1 MILDTGCPKNV
12 AGKVWV
18 DCFIDSLNIDLAE
31 KVKTYLS
38 KRIFKFRGRHIL
50 TSLYHTEVPILL
62 ADGTVIIDFDIV
74 DIHVALLL
82 GKQTIKK

>member
-31 KVKTYLS
+31 KVKTISVKGHLNFEVDIYL
-38 KRIFKFRGRHIL
+38 RHYTTLKFR
-50 TSLYHTEVPILL
+50 
-62 ADGTVIIDFDIV
+62 FF
-74 DIHVALLL
+74 
-82 GKQTIKK
+82 

>member
-1 MILDTGCPKNV
+1 MILDTGCPNNV

-38 KRIFKFRGRHIL
+38 KRTFKFRGRHIL

>member
-38 KRIFKFRGRHIL
+38 KRTFKF
-50 TSLYHTEVPILL
+50 
-62 ADGTVIIDFDIV
+62 
-74 DIHVALLL
+74 
-82 GKQTIKK
+82 

>member
-38 KRIFKFRGRHIL
+38 KRTFKFWGRHIL